1 MKTSIRSIV
10 GLILFLSLPI
20 KAEAD
25 SQFSVFEIACDAK
38 VFQFSYGIRW
48 NMLFLDDAYRKQLHL
63 DEVPSK
69 VFFPSSGATNDWIK
83 HTCMVQG
90 DDGQDGY
97 QDAKYELS
105 YRQIGGGTYG
115 SPPISASVLNFDV
128 LIKVKVNDE
137 LIIPE
142 IALFK
147 QCFLKDSPKKDLGD
161 MADKDSIRMTF
172 IKDPNLTIY
181 MTLYGEKIETDFFWD
196 CRGCDDPKPYIPS
209 FCKT

>member
-69 VFFPSSGATNDWIK
+69 VFFPSSGATNDW
-83 HTCMVQG
+83 TNM
-90 DDGQDGY
+90 
-97 QDAKYELS
+97 DAT
-105 YRQIGGGTYG
+105 G
-115 SPPISASVLNFDV
+115 
-128 LIKVKVNDE
+128 
-137 LIIPE
+137 
-142 IALFK
+142 
-147 QCFLKDSPKKDLGD
+147 
-161 MADKDSIRMTF
+161 
-172 IKDPNLTIY
+172 
-181 MTLYGEKIETDFFWD
+181 W
-196 CRGCDDPKPYIPS
+196 
-209 FCKT
+209 